1 MQRVNNKVQ
10 TTGYTQGREGQIKS
24 LLENIFRS
32 LKTNSWLVRR
42 QKKHTASSVKHD
54 GGDLGLYSKW
64 LQVTSIMLLQIEA
77 AD

>member
-24 LLENIFRS
+24 LLENIFCS
-32 LKTNSWLVRR
+32 LKKKKKILDWERKVQR

-54 GGDLGLYSKW
+54 GGDMG
-64 LQVTSIMLLQIEA
+64 M
-77 AD
+77 

>member
-32 LKTNSWLVRR
+32 LKQILDWERKVRR
-42 QKKHTASSVKHD
+42 RKKHTASSVKHD
-54 GGDLGLYSKW
+54 GGDMG
-64 LQVTSIMLLQIEA
+64 M
-77 AD
+77 